1 MVIFVCCSVDC
12 CVCIAVCAFMRVL
25 RPAGI
30 RKVID
35 LGGEE
40 TCARISK
47 QEQGKDIQTME
58 VRGTRGKEDS
68 SQQGGRYLVVSLVGL
83 ERHRISSF
91 N

>member
-1 MVIFVCCSVDC
+1 
-12 CVCIAVCAFMRVL
+12 MRVL

-47 QEQGKDIQTME
+47 QEQRKDIQTIE
-58 VRGTRGKEDS
+58 VRGEQGENE
-68 SQQGGRYLVVSLVGL
+68 SQAGWMDV
-83 ERHRISSF
+83 ISWLARLAWSNIGF
-91 N
+91 